1 MSHLQNSHDSH
12 DCRPELTSGKTE
24 GGPRPTLLRTQSSRG
39 IVGWASAHLR
49 LRGLAVGPAL
59 ALLLFGGCGGG
70 GATNEQEIAAHKTAE
85 EHTDERLVR
94 FNTDDLGALG
104 IELETASP
112 GLIGV
117 TIELPGEVRV
127 NGDTAA
133 HVAPRVGGVVR
144 SVFKSLGDRV
154 RAGELMAILESRELA
169 DTKATFLAAYE
180 RLGLAQALYEREER
194 LWKQKIS
201 PEQDYLDARN
211 TLAEARIELRATE
224 QKLHALGFTQEELN
238 ALPDQHDANFTE
250 NRVTAPFNGTVIEKH
265 ITLGETIAADE
276 SVFTIADL
284 STVWIDLSVYQ
295 IDLGKIRGGQRVT
308 ITAAPHEE
316 HATTAVIDFVQPLVG
331 EATRTALARIIMPN
345 PDGRWTPGIFV
356 TGSVVREEVEVAVQV
371 PTSALIPLGDD
382 ESVIFVQT
390 PEGFVPRPVR
400 TGRRNHRFVEVLA
413 GLEPGERYVAEGA
426 FSLKAELGKDA
437 FGDGHGH

>member
-1 MSHLQNSHDSH
+1 MITKYITR
-12 DCRPELTSGKTE
+12 CPV
-24 GGPRPTLLRTQSSRG
+24 
-39 IVGWASAHLR
+39 VGLM
-49 LRGLAVGPAL
+49 L
-59 ALLLFGGCGGG
+59 ALLLIGGGCGGG
-70 GATNEQEIAAHKTAE
+70 ATDEEEVPAHKTAE
-85 EHTDERLVR
+85 GHTDERLVR
-94 FNTDDLGALG
+94 FDMDDLGALG
-104 IELETASP
+104 IELETAGP

-154 RAGELMAILESRELA
+154 RAGELMAILQSRELA
-169 DTKATFLAAYE
+169 DTKATFLAAHE
-180 RLGLAQALYEREER
+180 RLDLAKALFEREER

-238 ALPDQHDANFTE
+238 DLPDQHDANFTE
-250 NRVTAPFNGTVIEKH
+250 NRVTAPFDGTVIEKH
-265 ITLGETIAADE
+265 ITLGETIAADQ

-295 IDLGKIRGGQRVT
+295 KDLGKIRGGQKVA
-308 ITAAPHEE
+308 ITAAPHEA
-316 HATTAVIDFVQPLVG
+316 HATTTVIDFVQPLVG

-345 PDGRWTPGIFV
+345 PDGRWTPGTFV
-356 TGSVVREEVEVAVQV
+356 TGSVVREEVAVAVRV
-371 PTSALIPLGDD
+371 PNTAIIPLDD
-382 ESVIFVQT
+382 EESVIFVQT

-400 TGRRNHRFVEVLA
+400 TGRSNHRFVEVLA

>member
-1 MSHLQNSHDSH
+1 M
-12 DCRPELTSGKTE
+12 KTLI
-24 GGPRPTLLRTQSSRG
+24 RY
-39 IVGWASAHLR
+39 
-49 LRGLAVGPAL
+49 LAAGPAL
-59 ALLLFGGCGGG
+59 ALLVFGGCGGG
-70 GATNEQEIAAHKTAE
+70 GVTDEHEIAAQQTAE

-94 FNTDDLGALG
+94 FDTDDLGALG
-104 IELETASP
+104 IELETAGP

-144 SVFKSLGDRV
+144 SVFKSLGNRV
-154 RAGELMAILESRELA
+154 HSGELMAILESRELA

-180 RLGLAQALYEREER
+180 RLGLAQALFEREER

-211 TLAEARIELRATE
+211 ALAEARIELRATE
-224 QKLHALGFTQEELN
+224 QKLHALGFSQEELT
-238 ALPDQHDANFTE
+238 ALPNRHDATFTE
-250 NRVTAPFNGTVIEKH
+250 YRITAPFDGTVIEKH
-265 ITLGETIAADE
+265 ITLGETIAAGAP
-276 SVFTIADL
+276 VFTVADL

-295 IDLGKIRGGQRVT
+295 KDLGKIRGGQRVT

-316 HATTAVIDFVQPLVG
+316 RATTAVIDFVQPLVG

-371 PTSALIPLGDD
+371 PTSAVVPVGDD

-390 PEGFVPRPVR
+390 PAGFEPRPVH
-400 TGRRNHRFVEVLA
+400 TGIRNHGFVEVLA
-413 GLEPGERYVAEGA
+413 GLEPGERYVARGA

>member
-1 MSHLQNSHDSH
+1 MTT
-12 DCRPELTSGKTE
+12 LT
-24 GGPRPTLLRTQSSRG
+24 RD
-39 IVGWASAHLR
+39 
-49 LRGLAVGPAL
+49 LAAGPAL
-59 ALLLFGGCGGG
+59 ALLLIGGCGGG
-70 GATNEQEIAAHKTAE
+70 GATGDQEIAAYKTAE

-94 FNTDDLGALG
+94 FDTDDLGALG
-104 IELETASP
+104 IELKTAGP
-112 GLIGV
+112 GLIGI

-144 SVFKSLGDRV
+144 SVFKTLGDRV

-180 RLGLAQALYEREER
+180 RLGLAQALFEREER

-211 TLAEARIELRATE
+211 TLAEARIELRAAG
-224 QKLHALGFTQEELN
+224 QKLQALGFTQEELN
-238 ALPDQHDANFTE
+238 AMPDQHDANFTE
-250 NRVTAPFNGTVIEKH
+250 NRVTAPFDGTVIEKH
-265 ITLGETIAADE
+265 ITLGETIAADQP
-276 SVFTIADL
+276 VFTIADL

-295 IDLGKIRGGQRVT
+295 KDLGKIRGGQRVA

-316 HATTAVIDFVQPLVG
+316 YATSAVIDFVQPLVG
-331 EATRTALARIIMPN
+331 VATRTALARIIMPN
-345 PDGRWTPGIFV
+345 PNGLWTPGIFV
-356 TGSVVREEVEVAVQV
+356 TGSVVREEIEVAVQV
-371 PTSALIPLGDD
+371 PTSAVISLGED
-382 ESVIFVQT
+382 ESVVFVQT
-390 PEGFVPRPVR
+390 PAGFEPRPVR
-400 TGRRNHRFVEVLA
+400 SGRRNHGFVEILS
-413 GLEPGERYVAEGA
+413 GLESGERYVAQGV

>member
-1 MSHLQNSHDSH
+1 MSLLKNPH

-24 GGPRPTLLRTQSSRG
+24 GGPRPTLLRTHNLHR

-59 ALLLFGGCGGG
+59 AFLLISGGCGNDD
-70 GATNEQEIAAHKTAE
+70 AVTPETQAHDAHE
-85 EHTDERLVR
+85 EYGEERLVR
-94 FNTDDLGALG
+94 FDTDDLGALG
-104 IELETASP
+104 IELETAGP

-154 RAGELMAILESRELA
+154 RSGELMAILESRELA

-224 QKLHALGFTQEELN
+224 QKLHALGFTQEELD
-238 ALPDQHDANFTE
+238 ALPDRHDANFTE
-250 NRVTAPFNGTVIEKH
+250 NRVTAPFDGTVIEKH

-295 IDLGKIRGGQRVT
+295 KDLGKIRGGQRVT

-316 HATTAVIDFVQPLVG
+316 RATTAVIDFVQPLVG

-356 TGSVVREEVEVAVQV
+356 TGSVVREEVEVAIRV
-371 PTSALIPLGDD
+371 PTSAVIPVGDD

-390 PEGFVPRPVR
+390 PAGFEPRPVH
-400 TGRRNHRFVEVLA
+400 TGRRNHGFVEILT

>member
-1 MSHLQNSHDSH
+1 MNTKYITRCLVAG
-12 DCRPELTSGKTE
+12 LML
-24 GGPRPTLLRTQSSRG
+24 TLLLIS
-39 IVGWASAHLR
+39 
-49 LRGLAVGPAL
+49 
-59 ALLLFGGCGGG
+59 GGCSG
-70 GATNEQEIAAHKTAE
+70 GATDERETAAQKTAE
-85 EHTDERLVR
+85 EHTDARLVR
-94 FNTDDLGALG
+94 FDTDDLGALG

-154 RAGELMAILESRELA
+154 RSGELMAILESRELA
-169 DTKATFLAAYE
+169 DTKATYLAAYE
-180 RLGLAQALYEREER
+180 RLGLAQALFKREER

-224 QKLHALGFTQEELN
+224 QKLHALGFTQEELTAMPN
-238 ALPDQHDANFTE
+238 RHDANFTE

-265 ITLGETIAADE
+265 ITLGETIAADKP
-276 SVFTIADL
+276 VFTIADL

-295 IDLGKIRGGQRVT
+295 KDLGKIRGGQKVT

-356 TGSVVREEVEVAVQV
+356 TGSVVREEVEVAMRV
-371 PTSALIPLGDD
+371 PTSAVIPVGDD

-390 PEGFVPRPVR
+390 PAGFEPRPVH
-400 TGRRNHRFVEVLA
+400 TGRRNHGFVEILS
-413 GLEPGERYVAEGA
+413 GLEPGERYVAKGA

>member
-1 MSHLQNSHDSH
+1 M
-12 DCRPELTSGKTE
+12 KTLI
-24 GGPRPTLLRTQSSRG
+24 RY
-39 IVGWASAHLR
+39 
-49 LRGLAVGPAL
+49 LAAGPAL
-59 ALLLFGGCGGG
+59 ALLVFGGCGGG
-70 GATNEQEIAAHKTAE
+70 GVTDEHEIAAQQTAE

-94 FNTDDLGALG
+94 FDTDDLGALG
-104 IELETASP
+104 IELETAGP

-144 SVFKSLGDRV
+144 SVFKSLGNRV
-154 RAGELMAILESRELA
+154 HSGELMAILESRELA

-180 RLGLAQALYEREER
+180 RLGLAQALFEREER

-211 TLAEARIELRATE
+211 ALAEARIELRATE
-224 QKLHALGFTQEELN
+224 QKLHALGFSQEELT
-238 ALPDQHDANFTE
+238 ALPNRHDATFTE
-250 NRVTAPFNGTVIEKH
+250 YRITAPFDGTVIEKH
-265 ITLGETIAADE
+265 ITLGETIAAGAP
-276 SVFTIADL
+276 VFTVADL

-295 IDLGKIRGGQRVT
+295 KDLGKIRGGQRVT

-316 HATTAVIDFVQPLVG
+316 RATTAVIDFVQPLVG

-371 PTSALIPLGDD
+371 PTSAVVPVGDD

-390 PEGFVPRPVR
+390 PAGFEPRPVH
-400 TGRRNHRFVEVLA
+400 TGLRNHGFVEVLA
-413 GLEPGERYVAEGA
+413 GLEPGERYVARGA

>member
-1 MSHLQNSHDSH
+1 MNTKYITRCLVAG
-12 DCRPELTSGKTE
+12 LML
-24 GGPRPTLLRTQSSRG
+24 TLLLIS
-39 IVGWASAHLR
+39 
-49 LRGLAVGPAL
+49 
-59 ALLLFGGCGGG
+59 GGCGGG
-70 GATNEQEIAAHKTAE
+70 ATDEQGIAAQKTAE
-85 EHTDERLVR
+85 EYTNERLVR
-94 FNTDDLGALG
+94 FDTDDLGALG
-104 IELETASP
+104 IELETAGP
-112 GLIGV
+112 GIIEV

-144 SVFKSLGDRV
+144 SVFKSLGNRV

-180 RLGLAQALYEREER
+180 RLGLARALFEREER

-211 TLAEARIELRATE
+211 ALAEARIELRATE

-238 ALPDQHDANFTE
+238 ALPDRHDATFTE
-250 NRVTAPFNGTVIEKH
+250 YRITAPFDGTVIEKH
-265 ITLGETIAADE
+265 ITLGETIAAGTP
-276 SVFTIADL
+276 VFTVADL

-295 IDLGKIRGGQRVT
+295 KDLGKIRGGQKVA

-316 HATTAVIDFVQPLVG
+316 HATDAFINFVQPLVG

-356 TGSVVREEVEVAVQV
+356 TGSVVREEVGATVRVPSSAV
-371 PTSALIPLGDD
+371 IPLGDD
-382 ESVIFVQT
+382 ESVVFVQT
-390 PEGFVPRPVR
+390 PEGFVPRPVH
-400 TGRRNHRFVEVLA
+400 TGRRNHGFVEILT
-413 GLEPGERYVAEGA
+413 GLDPGERYVAKGA

>member
-1 MSHLQNSHDSH
+1 M
-12 DCRPELTSGKTE
+12 KTLI
-24 GGPRPTLLRTQSSRG
+24 RY
-39 IVGWASAHLR
+39 
-49 LRGLAVGPAL
+49 LAAGPAL
-59 ALLLFGGCGGG
+59 ALLVFGGCGGG
-70 GATNEQEIAAHKTAE
+70 GVTDEHEIAAQQTAE

-94 FNTDDLGALG
+94 FDTDDLGALG
-104 IELETASP
+104 IELETAGP

-154 RAGELMAILESRELA
+154 HSGELMAILESRELA

-180 RLGLAQALYEREER
+180 RLGLAQALFEREER

-211 TLAEARIELRATE
+211 ALAEARIELRATE
-224 QKLHALGFTQEELN
+224 QKLHALGFSQEELN
-238 ALPDQHDANFTE
+238 AMPNRHDATFTE
-250 NRVTAPFNGTVIEKH
+250 YRITAPFDGTVIEKH
-265 ITLGETIAADE
+265 ITLGETIAAGAP
-276 SVFTIADL
+276 VFTVADL

-295 IDLGKIRGGQRVT
+295 KDLGKIRGGQRVT

-316 HATTAVIDFVQPLVG
+316 RATTAVIDFVQPLVG

-371 PTSALIPLGDD
+371 PTSAVVPVGDD

-390 PEGFVPRPVR
+390 PAGFEPRPVH
-400 TGRRNHRFVEVLA
+400 TGLRNHGFVEVLA
-413 GLEPGERYVAEGA
+413 GLEPGERYVARGA

>member
-1 MSHLQNSHDSH
+1 M
-12 DCRPELTSGKTE
+12 KA
-24 GGPRPTLLRTQSSRG
+24 LLRS
-39 IVGWASAHLR
+39 
-49 LRGLAVGPAL
+49 LAVGL
-59 ALLLFGGCGGG
+59 ALVAFLISGGCGNDT
-70 GATNEQEIAAHKTAE
+70 AVVPEIDAHGE
-85 EHTDERLVR
+85 GEDHTDERLVR
-94 FNTDDLGALG
+94 FETDDLGALG

-154 RAGELMAILESRELA
+154 RSGELMAILESRELA

-295 IDLGKIRGGQRVT
+295 KDLGKIRGGQRVT

-371 PTSALIPLGDD
+371 PTSAVIPLGDD

>member
-1 MSHLQNSHDSH
+1 MNTKYITRCMVAGLM
-12 DCRPELTSGKTE
+12 L
-24 GGPRPTLLRTQSSRG
+24 TLLLIS
-39 IVGWASAHLR
+39 
-49 LRGLAVGPAL
+49 
-59 ALLLFGGCGGG
+59 GGCSG
-70 GATNEQEIAAHKTAE
+70 GATDEQDIAAKKTAE

-94 FNTDDLGALG
+94 FDTDDLGALG

-112 GLIGV
+112 GFIGV

-154 RAGELMAILESRELA
+154 RSGELMAILESRELA
-169 DTKATFLAAYE
+169 DTKATYRAAYE
-180 RLGLAQALYEREER
+180 RLVLAQALFEREER

-211 TLAEARIELRATE
+211 TLAEARIVLRATE
-224 QKLHALGFTQEELN
+224 QKLHALGFTQEELD
-238 ALPDQHDANFTE
+238 ALPDRHDANFTE
-250 NRVTAPFNGTVIEKH
+250 NRVTAPFDGTVIEKH

-295 IDLGKIRGGQRVT
+295 KDLGKIRGGQRVT

-356 TGSVVREEVEVAVQV
+356 TGSVVREEVEVAMRV
-371 PTSALIPLGDD
+371 PTSAVIPVGDD

-390 PEGFVPRPVR
+390 PAGFEPRPVH
-400 TGRRNHRFVEVLA
+400 TGRRNHGFVEILS
-413 GLEPGERYVAEGA
+413 GLEPGERYVAKGA